1 MPEDIKKE
9 TIDNETAENKAEEIE
24 IEGADEESTQAAEEA
39 KDTDMNETES
49 DDDASTDA
57 EAKADEKA
65 DEKADDKSDDK
76 ADDKSDDKADDKSD
90 EKKGLFK
97 KKKKD
102 KKDEQIEELN
112 DRLKRQMAEFENFRK
127 RSEKEKSQMFDMGAK
142 TIVEK
147 ILPVIDNFERG
158 LAAVPDDKKDDPFIT
173 GMDKVYKQMLTE
185 LDAAGV
191 KPIECVGQEFDPD
204 FHNAVMQV
212 ENDELESG
220 TVAQELQKGYMYKDS
235 VVRHSMVSVVQ

>member
-9 TIDNETAENKAEEIE
+9 AIDNETAENKAEEIE
-24 IEGADEESTQAAEEA
+24 IEGADEENTQAAEET
-39 KDTDMNETES
+39 KDTDVNEAKSE
-49 DDDASTDA
+49 DDASADA
-57 EAKADEKA
+57 
-65 DEKADDKSDDK
+65 
-76 ADDKSDDKADDKSD
+76 D

-127 RSEKEKSQMFDMGAK
+127 RSEKEKSQMFNMGAK

-204 FHNAVMQV
+204 FHNAVMQA

>member
-9 TIDNETAENKAEEIE
+9 AIDNETAENKAEEIE
-24 IEGADEESTQAAEEA
+24 IEGADEESTQTAEETKDA
-39 KDTDMNETES
+39 KDTDVNETES
-49 DDDASTDA
+49 DDDALAD
-57 EAKADEKA
+57 AKADE
-65 DEKADDKSDDK
+65 
-76 ADDKSDDKADDKSD
+76 KSD

>member
-57 EAKADEKA
+57 EAKADEKV
-65 DEKADDKSDDK
+65 DEK

>member
-24 IEGADEESTQAAEEA
+24 IEGADEESTQTAEETKDA
-39 KDTDMNETES
+39 KDTDVNETES
-49 DDDASTDA
+49 DDDASADA
-57 EAKADEKA
+57 DAKA
-65 DEKADDKSDDK
+65 
-76 ADDKSDDKADDKSD
+76 D

-158 LAAVPDDKKDDPFIT
+158 LTAVPDDKKDDPFIT

>member
-24 IEGADEESTQAAEEA
+24 IEGADEESTQTAEET
-39 KDTDMNETES
+39 KDTDVNEAKSE
-49 DDDASTDA
+49 DDASADA
-57 EAKADEKA
+57 
-65 DEKADDKSDDK
+65 
-76 ADDKSDDKADDKSD
+76 D

-185 LDAAGV
+185 LESAGV

>member
-49 DDDASTDA
+49 DDDALADA
-57 EAKADEKA
+57 DAKADE
-65 DEKADDKSDDK
+65 
-76 ADDKSDDKADDKSD
+76 KSD

-127 RSEKEKSQMFDMGAK
+127 RSEKEKSQMFDMGAR
-142 TIVEK
+142 TIIEK

-158 LAAVPDDKKDDPFIT
+158 LAAVPEEQKDDAFVI

-185 LDAAGV
+185 LDAIGV
-191 KPIECVGQEFDPD
+191 KPIEALGKEFDPD
-204 FHNAVMQV
+204 LHNAVMQV
-212 ENDELESG
+212 ESEEYEPG
-220 TVAQELQKGYMYKDS
+220 TVAQELQKGYTYKDN
-235 VVRHSMVSVVQ
+235 VVRHSMVAVVSE